1 MWQAGTVAGDSLW
14 VLALSHLFDELS
26 DDAERLSLHKLRRWA
41 GGNEML
47 AEIRAWRGCLVGL
60 MAGAVMRVAPGG
72 AGYGVS
78 GGAAFRRGRVLS
90 AA

>member
-1 MWQAGTVAGDSLW
+1 MWQAGTVAWDSLW
-14 VLALSHLFDELS
+14 VLALAHLFDELS

-47 AEIRAWRGCLVGL
+47 AKIRAGRGWLVGL
-60 MAGAVMRVAPGG
+60 LAGAVMRVALG
-72 AGYGVS
+72 AGLGVS
-78 GGAAFRRGRVLS
+78 GEAAFRRGRVLS